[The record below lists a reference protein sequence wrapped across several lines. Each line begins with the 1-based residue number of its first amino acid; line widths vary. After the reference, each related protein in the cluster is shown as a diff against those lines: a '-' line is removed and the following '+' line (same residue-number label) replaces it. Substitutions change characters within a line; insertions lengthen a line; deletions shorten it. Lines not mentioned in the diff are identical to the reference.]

1 MIVFAAIRILF
12 QGTFSVYEKGS
23 EIVKFVREHLK
34 PEINWIPFSLKTCD
48 GIILSDETQETSEK
62 TLKELRLVPG
72 NDSYDIYHLFPT
84 TMS

>member
-1 MIVFAAIRILF
+1 MIMFVAIPILF

-23 EIVKFVREHLK
+23 EIVKFVRDHLK

-48 GIILSDETQETSEK
+48 GIILSDENQETSEK
-62 TLKELRLVPG
+62 TLKDLRLVPG
-72 NDSYDIYHLFPT
+72 NDTYYIYHLFSN